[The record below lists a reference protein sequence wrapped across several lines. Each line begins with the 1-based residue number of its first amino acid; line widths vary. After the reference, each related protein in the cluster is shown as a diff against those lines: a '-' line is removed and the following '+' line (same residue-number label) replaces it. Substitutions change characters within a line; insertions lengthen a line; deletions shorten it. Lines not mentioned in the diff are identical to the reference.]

1 MGLWPRQVPGSA
13 SPQQRGAQQAV
24 AAALAVR
31 TAAALR
37 PALALRAL
45 VLIVHLSGTLQ
56 GCRKQGCCKERLK
69 EHAKQDGVVHSS
81 LTGFSFGASCS
92 TSGAIHPSVP
102 GMPERRLKLCRPPW
116 SFLHRPKS
124 EMTARICPWLFGT
137 EMRMLQGF
145 RSR

>member
-1 MGLWPRQVPGSA
+1 MGLRPRQAPGSA
-13 SPQQRGAQQAV
+13 SLRRRGAQQEA

-31 TAAALR
+31 TAAVFGL
-37 PALALRAL
+37 ALALRAL
-45 VLIVHLSGTLQ
+45 VLIVHLSGTPQ
-56 GCRKQGCCKERLK
+56 GCCKQGRCKERLK